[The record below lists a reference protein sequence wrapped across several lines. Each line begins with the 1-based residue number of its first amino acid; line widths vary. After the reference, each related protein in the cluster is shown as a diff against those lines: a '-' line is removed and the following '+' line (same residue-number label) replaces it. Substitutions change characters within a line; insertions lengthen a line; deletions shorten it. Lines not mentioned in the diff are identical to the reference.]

1 MQSTLQRHKQLRS
14 TDPEQVRSHIAQVL
28 CAHQLHLR
36 NPKQALNTELYYRAG
51 THLGFGRLRYGTT
64 VHIAPEPLQDFY
76 LLQLPVHGK
85 EQLHLHN
92 QRLDYG
98 LTVAAIINP
107 EQEFD
112 MQHTDTTN
120 KLFVRINR
128 RRLEHFFQQHYQ
140 RPLQGNLHF
149 SPLLSLQHDAGH
161 SLWHM
166 LQWQFSEAS
175 EGILFDRPDALQR
188 LEETFLATLLEL
200 WPHNQPLQMAGSITP
215 HAIKKAKDHIAQ
227 HLEQTLTISQ
237 IATAADISSSSLY
250 NGFKSFVGVSPMQ
263 YVKQQRLQHIH
274 QLLLDADPTS
284 TTVTE
289 LALQTGFCHLG
300 QFSADYQRQF
310 GIRPSVTLQQKC
322 SAIQS

>member
-1 MQSTLQRHKQLRS
+1 MQCALEHHKQLRS
-14 TDPEQVRSHIAQVL
+14 TDPEQVQSHIAQVL
-28 CAHQLHLR
+28 CPHQLHLR
-36 NPKQALNTELYYRAG
+36 NPKHPLNTELYYRPG

-64 VHIAPEPLQDFY
+64 VHIAPQPLQDFY

-92 QRLDYG
+92 QHLDYD

-107 EQEFD
+107 EQEFA
-112 MQHTDTTN
+112 MQHADTTN

-128 RRLEHFFQQHYQ
+128 HSLEQFFQQHYQ
-140 RPLQGNLHF
+140 RPLQGLLQF
-149 SPLLSLQHDAGH
+149 APLLSLQKEAGY

-175 EGILFDRPDALQR
+175 EGVLFDRLEARQR
-188 LEETFLATLLEL
+188 LEETFLATLLDL
-200 WPHNQPLQMAGSITP
+200 WPHNQPLQLTATITP
-215 HAIKKAKDHIAQ
+215 HAIKKVKDYVAQ
-227 HLEQTLTISQ
+227 NLSAALTISQ
-237 IATAADISSSSLY
+237 IASAADISSSSLY
-250 NGFKSFVGVSPMQ
+250 SGFKSFVGLSPMQ

-274 QLLLDADPTS
+274 QLLLAADPKS
-284 TTVTE
+284 ATVTE

-310 GIRPSVTLQQKC
+310 GVRPSVTLQQKG
-322 SAIQS
+322 SK